1 MTTSKNILNKKN
13 FNNYLNDYI
22 NTINEEDS
30 YMNLFS
36 VFPTNNIINKNVEF
50 NYKEEYSFKNNDDP
64 QDDEESNENV
74 EEIINIKNNFVKDSI
89 KIYFNNKIYKNI
101 NSSSIGKNIINMN
114 TIKNIFHEKTENSN
128 INYIIKEMIINKN
141 EKESTSYIFYNL
153 LIQSQEMNEN
163 LFQEEL
169 FGNLYIK

>member
-101 NSSSIGKNIINMN
+101 NSSSIGKNIINRLRVLFLLLMDRIN
-114 TIKNIFHEKTENSN
+114 QETRRIKIALVK
-128 INYIIKEMIINKN
+128 YI
-141 EKESTSYIFYNL
+141 
-153 LIQSQEMNEN
+153 
-163 LFQEEL
+163 
-169 FGNLYIK
+169 LYSRWDI